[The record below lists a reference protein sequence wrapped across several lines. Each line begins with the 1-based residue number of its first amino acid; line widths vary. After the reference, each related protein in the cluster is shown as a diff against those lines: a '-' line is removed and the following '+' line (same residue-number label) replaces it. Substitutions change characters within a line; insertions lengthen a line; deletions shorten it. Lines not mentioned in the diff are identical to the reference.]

1 MPAVRTLTVR
11 VALVGGLVAIVLVA
25 SIAPLAAAAIRQ
37 SVVDQEV
44 RKVSAQ
50 VQRLL
55 SPSFAQEEFRAG
67 LKPDTREL
75 MDELSSDPRN
85 RNVLRVRLWSR
96 DGILLY
102 SNDSTDD
109 EKYGRPFSADTM
121 YLSVEGYLRFLVF
134 RERKEWAI
142 SEVQTESASP
152 LPAGPGALIA
162 DDAGFG
168 VARLFMPVN
177 LDGSAAPAGALEVFY
192 DFRPLE
198 RKLASTRR
206 TVWTTIPG
214 GILALYCAML
224 MVVQRTPDVLFRR
237 RDGSHPA
244 HSGVFRTLARV
255 VDARDAET
263 ADHSGRV
270 ALHAVAMARRLRLP
284 AETIEELK
292 IAAALHDI
300 GKISV
305 PDAVLGKP
313 GPLTPEEW
321 EVVRQHAAV
330 GSRIL
335 QTAPL
340 SDTIKRAVRHVHE
353 RWDGTGYPDR
363 LAGEQIPLFAR
374 ILAVADTFEAMTSD
388 RPYRRALS
396 AEDALAE
403 LEREQGIQFDPHLV
417 NVFCEWAKI
426 RRRTA

>member
-1 MPAVRTLTVR
+1 MPAVRTLTFR
-11 VALVGGLVAIVLVA
+11 VALVGGFIAIVLVA

-37 SVVDQEV
+37 SVVDQEI

-55 SPSFAQEEFRAG
+55 SPSFAQEEFNAG

-96 DGILLY
+96 DGTLLY
-102 SNDSTDD
+102 SNDKGDD
-109 EKYGRPFSADTM
+109 GKYARPFSADTM
-121 YLSVEGYLRFLVF
+121 YLSVEGYLRYLIF
-134 RERKEWAI
+134 RDRREWAI
-142 SEVQTESASP
+142 AEMQRELASP
-152 LPAGPGALIA
+152 LPAVPQALIA
-162 DDAGFG
+162 DEAGFG

-177 LDGSAAPAGALEVFY
+177 LTGATAPAGALEVFY

-198 RKLASTRR
+198 RKLASTQR

-224 MVVQRTPDVLFRR
+224 VVVQRTPDVLFRR
-237 RDGSHPA
+237 RDTSHPV
-244 HSGVFRTLARV
+244 HSGVFRTLTRV

-270 ALHAVAMARRLRLP
+270 ALHAVAMARQLKLP
-284 AETIEELK
+284 AEAIAELK

-313 GPLTPEEW
+313 GPLTAEEW
-321 EVVRQHAAV
+321 EIVRQHAAV

-340 SDTIKRAVRHVHE
+340 SDTIKQAVRHVHE

-374 ILAVADTFEAMTSD
+374 IIAVADAYEAMTSD

-396 AEDALAE
+396 PEDALAE
-403 LEREQGIQFDPHLV
+403 LEHEQGVQFDPHLID
-417 NVFCEWAKI
+417 VFCEWAKT
-426 RRRTA
+426 RRRIA

>member
-1 MPAVRTLTVR
+1 MVAVRTRTFR
-11 VALVGGLVAIVLVA
+11 SALVGGFVAMVLVA
-25 SIAPLAAAAIRQ
+25 SLSPLAAAAIRQ
-37 SVVDQEV
+37 SVVDQEI

-55 SPSFAQEEFRAG
+55 SPSFAQEEFQAG
-67 LKPDTREL
+67 LRPDTREL

-85 RNVLRVRLWSR
+85 HNVLRVRLWSR
-96 DGILLY
+96 DGTLLY
-102 SNDSTDD
+102 SNDTNDD
-109 EKYGRPFSADTM
+109 GKYGRPYSVDTM
-121 YLSVEGYLRFLVF
+121 YLSVEGYLRYLVF
-134 RERKEWAI
+134 RERNEWAM
-142 SEVQTESASP
+142 SAMQPESPSP
-152 LPAGPGALIA
+152 LPTVAGALIA
-162 DDAGFG
+162 DEAGFG

-177 LDGSAAPAGALEVFY
+177 LQGSAAPAGALEVFY

-198 RKLASTRR
+198 RKLAR
-206 TVWTTIPG
+206 TQRAVWTTIPG

-224 MVVQRTPDVLFRR
+224 VVVQRTPDVLFRR
-237 RDGSHPA
+237 REDSRPA
-244 HSGVFRTLARV
+244 HPGVFRTLARV

-270 ALHAVAMARRLRLP
+270 ALHAVAMARRLKLP
-284 AETIEELK
+284 AEAIAELK

-305 PDAVLGKP
+305 PDAVLTKP
-313 GPLTPEEW
+313 GPLTSEEW

-340 SDTIKRAVRHVHE
+340 SDTIKQAVRHVHE

-363 LAGEQIPLFAR
+363 LEAEQIPLFAR
-374 ILAVADTFEAMTSD
+374 ILAVADAFEAMTSD

-396 AEDALAE
+396 PEDALAE
-403 LEREQGIQFDPHLV
+403 LAREQGIQFDPHLV
-417 NVFCEWAKI
+417 DVFCEWAKS
-426 RRRTA
+426 RRRIA

>member
-1 MPAVRTLTVR
+1 MVAVRTRTFR
-11 VALVGGLVAIVLVA
+11 SALVGGFVAMVLVA
-25 SIAPLAAAAIRQ
+25 SLSPLAAAAIRQ
-37 SVVDQEV
+37 SVVDQEI

-55 SPSFAQEEFRAG
+55 SPSFAQEEFQAG
-67 LKPDTREL
+67 LRPDTREL

-85 RNVLRVRLWSR
+85 HNVLRVRLWSR
-96 DGILLY
+96 DGTLLY
-102 SNDSTDD
+102 SNDTNDD
-109 EKYGRPFSADTM
+109 GKYGRPYSVDTM
-121 YLSVEGYLRFLVF
+121 YLSVEGYLRYLVF
-134 RERKEWAI
+134 RERNEWAM
-142 SEVQTESASP
+142 SAMQPESPSP
-152 LPAGPGALIA
+152 LPTVAGALIA
-162 DDAGFG
+162 DEAGFG

-177 LDGSAAPAGALEVFY
+177 LQGSAAPAGALEVFY

-198 RKLASTRR
+198 RKLAR
-206 TVWTTIPG
+206 TQRAVWTTIPG

-224 MVVQRTPDVLFRR
+224 VVVQRTPDVLFRR
-237 RDGSHPA
+237 REDSRPA
-244 HSGVFRTLARV
+244 HPGVFRTLARV

-270 ALHAVAMARRLRLP
+270 ALHAVAMARRLKLP
-284 AETIEELK
+284 AEAIAELK

-313 GPLTPEEW
+313 GPLTSEEW

-340 SDTIKRAVRHVHE
+340 SDTIKQAVRHVHE

-363 LAGEQIPLFAR
+363 LEGEQIPLFAR
-374 ILAVADTFEAMTSD
+374 ILAVADAFEAMTSD

-396 AEDALAE
+396 PEDALAE
-403 LEREQGIQFDPHLV
+403 LAREQGIQFDPHLV
-417 NVFCEWAKI
+417 DVFCEWAKS
-426 RRRTA
+426 RRRIA

>member
-1 MPAVRTLTVR
+1 MVAVRTRTFR
-11 VALVGGLVAIVLVA
+11 SALVGGFVAMVLVA
-25 SIAPLAAAAIRQ
+25 SLSPLAAAAIRQ
-37 SVVDQEV
+37 SVVDQEI

-55 SPSFAQEEFRAG
+55 SPSFAQEEFQAG
-67 LKPDTREL
+67 LRPDTREL

-85 RNVLRVRLWSR
+85 HNVLRVRLWSR
-96 DGILLY
+96 DGTLLY
-102 SNDSTDD
+102 SNDTNDD
-109 EKYGRPFSADTM
+109 GKYGRPYSVDTM
-121 YLSVEGYLRFLVF
+121 YLSVEGYLRYLVF
-134 RERKEWAI
+134 RERNEWAM
-142 SEVQTESASP
+142 SAMQPESPSP
-152 LPAGPGALIA
+152 LPTVAGALIA
-162 DDAGFG
+162 DEAGFG

-177 LDGSAAPAGALEVFY
+177 LQGSAAPAGALEVFY

-198 RKLASTRR
+198 RKLAR
-206 TVWTTIPG
+206 TQRAVWTTIPG

-224 MVVQRTPDVLFRR
+224 VVVQRTPDVLFRR
-237 RDGSHPA
+237 REDSRPA
-244 HSGVFRTLARV
+244 HPGVFRTLARV

-270 ALHAVAMARRLRLP
+270 ALHAVAMARRLKLP
-284 AETIEELK
+284 AEAIAELK

-305 PDAVLGKP
+305 PDAVLTKP
-313 GPLTPEEW
+313 GPLTSEEW

-340 SDTIKRAVRHVHE
+340 SDTIKQAVRHVHE

-363 LAGEQIPLFAR
+363 LEGEQIPLFAR
-374 ILAVADTFEAMTSD
+374 ILAVADAFEAMTSD

-396 AEDALAE
+396 PEDALAE
-403 LEREQGIQFDPHLV
+403 LAREQGIQFDPHLV
-417 NVFCEWAKI
+417 DVFCEWAKS
-426 RRRTA
+426 RRRIA